1 MVRWPGEGKAMPL
14 RPGVAASVSLFNGS
28 GEHVMRFSS
37 PEARFTAGRQ
47 PADVDYNV
55 GHYTQSLPQS

>member
-1 MVRWPGEGKAMPL
+1 MPL